1 MRQAVADKEGHERFS
16 ERDKP
21 YVKREQGRIHRKNRA
36 SENGNEIDQ
45 IVIAKASASEAHLF
59 LNGFQDTS
67 MCEHLSTSC
76 HLSHPGRHG
85 RSGFRR
91 DLDRYRR
98 KRHTTSSPF
107 SGGRRSLKEISLEEL
122 AQRAERHFPCHPQI

>member
-1 MRQAVADKEGHERFS
+1 MRQVVAAKEGHERFS

-21 YVKREQGRIHRKNRA
+21 FVKREQGRLPRKNIA
-36 SENGNEIDQ
+36 NEHGDEIDQ
-45 IVIAKASASEAHLF
+45 IVIAKARASEAHLF

-67 MCEHLSTSC
+67 MCEDLSTSC

-91 DLDRYRR
+91 DLDRY
-98 KRHTTSSPF
+98 H
-107 SGGRRSLKEISLEEL
+107 L
-122 AQRAERHFPCHPQI
+122 ARQFMALSRPET